1 LRQDLIR
8 TKIKE
13 IEESLELVIENLPDD
28 IGEFTRLGI
37 VKDGIYKR
45 MEFAIENVID
55 ICAVMNTDLDLGI
68 PSSEEGIIAN
78 LVKNNVVSKEIG
90 DIVSQ
95 MKGFRNFLVHRYGCF
110 DDEIAFESITSGMDD
125 FNQFI
130 EAVETVIED
139 RS

>member
-1 LRQDLIR
+1 MRKDLIR

-13 IEESLELVIENLPDD
+13 IEESLEIVRENLPDD
-28 IGEFTRLGI
+28 VREFTRLGI

-55 ICAVMNTDLDLGI
+55 ICAVINTDLDLGV

-78 LVKNNVVSKEIG
+78 LVKKNVVSKEIG
-90 DIVSQ
+90 DIVRQ
-95 MKGFRNFLVHRYGCF
+95 MKGFRNFLVHRYGDF
-110 DDEIAFESITSGMDD
+110 DDRIAFESITSGMDD

-130 EAVETVIED
+130 EAVEMVIED

>member
-1 LRQDLIR
+1 MRKDLIR

-13 IEESLELVIENLPDD
+13 IEESLEIVRENLPDD
-28 IGEFTRLGI
+28 VREFTRLGI

-55 ICAVMNTDLDLGI
+55 ICAVINTDLDLGV

-78 LVKNNVVSKEIG
+78 LLKKNVISKEIG
-90 DIVSQ
+90 DIVRQ
-95 MKGFRNFLVHRYGCF
+95 MKGFRNFLVHRYGDF
-110 DDEIAFESITSGMDD
+110 DDRIAFESITSGMDD

-130 EAVETVIED
+130 EAVEMVIED